1 MKPNLIP
8 YWISLASAKHMSNRR
23 KMELLIQVVHGK
35 TPLNEAFSA
44 MQAGNRLGFD
54 FTEREWEGMVTAIT
68 ETPNNAFVAERLQ
81 AGGIEVIPIMEKFIY
96 PPSLKSNLKK
106 DAPIVIYAKGNM
118 DLLKRPM
125 VAIVGARKSGASA
138 LEFTDN
144 VAEKAV
150 RNRQVIVSGFAKG
163 VDQRALDAALKF
175 GGQSI
180 IVLPQG
186 IETYRSKDYYAA
198 MVRGDL
204 LILSVYHP
212 KAPWSVGL
220 AMDRNKIIYGLADEI
235 YAAESNESGGTWEG
249 VRDGL
254 KRGRKIYVRQAL
266 NGEKNANALLIEQ
279 GAIAVNQVGERTEG
293 MSRPARPYPT
303 TVANQ
308 MSLKEP
314 EAAHYAI
321 QPTDRQKM
329 EDRIKSLLLQE
340 NEKGWSIQAIAKS
353 LGCDE
358 KEKKRLPKLL
368 EGLDQVKK
376 EKRGSINFY
385 HWDAKIATQG
395 SLF

>member
-125 VAIVGARKSGASA
+125 VAIVGARKSGLSA

-144 VAEKAV
+144 IAEKAV
-150 RNRQVIVSGFAKG
+150 RNQKVIVSGFAKG

-212 KAPWSVGL
+212 KSPWSVGL

-266 NGEKNANALLIEQ
+266 NGEKNANALLIGQ
-279 GAIAVNQVGERTEG
+279 GAIAVNQFGELTNAL
-293 MSRPARPYPT
+293 PHQPRPYPT
-303 TVANQ
+303 TVANP
-308 MSLKEP
+308 MTLKEP
-314 EAAHYAI
+314 SAAHYAAGS
-321 QPTDRQKM
+321 TDSQKL

-340 NEKGWSIQAIAKS
+340 NKMGWSIQEIANT
-353 LGCDE
+353 LGFDE
-358 KEKKRLPKLL
+358 KAKKKLPRLL
-368 EGLDQVKK
+368 EGLEPVKK
-376 EKRGSINFY
+376 EKRGRVNYY
-385 HWDAKIATQG
+385 HWDAKMGIQG